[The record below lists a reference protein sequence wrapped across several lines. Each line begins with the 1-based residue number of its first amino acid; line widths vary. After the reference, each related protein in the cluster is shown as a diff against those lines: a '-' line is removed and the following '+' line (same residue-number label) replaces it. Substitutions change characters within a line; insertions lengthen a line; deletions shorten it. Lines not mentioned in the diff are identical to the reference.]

1 MKRIA
6 VFPGSF
12 DPITLG
18 HINIIERALPLFDKI
33 IIAIGKNSQKQGYF
47 SLEKR
52 INWLQE
58 LYLNENKVEID
69 SYEGLTIDFCKL
81 TNAQYILRGLRS
93 AADYEYENVI
103 AQTNKTLNTEVE
115 TIFILTKPEFGHI
128 SSTIVKEVLR
138 NKGDISKMVPI
149 SVSRDA

>member
-52 INWLQE
+52 ISWLQE
-58 LYLNENKVEID
+58 LYMNENKVEID

>member
-58 LYLNENKVEID
+58 LYFNENKVEID

>member
-52 INWLQE
+52 ISWLQE
-58 LYLNENKVEID
+58 LYFNENKVEID